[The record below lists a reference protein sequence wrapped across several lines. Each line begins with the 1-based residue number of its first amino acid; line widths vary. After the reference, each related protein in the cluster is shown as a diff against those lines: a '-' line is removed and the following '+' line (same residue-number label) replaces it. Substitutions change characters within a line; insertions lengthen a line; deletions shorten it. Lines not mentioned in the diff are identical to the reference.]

1 MAKTIEDLFVLIA
14 FITDIAVVLL
24 FFIYYNRCK
33 NHKPLKIIIAYCLV
47 SLLTNSLIEFISFD
61 NVSLLYSYF
70 TLAEYLLFASYIFT
84 ITSSK
89 RFKRFMII
97 CSGLFLLAL
106 IYHTYTTSI
115 RSLDSVPI
123 GIETILILIY
133 SFNYLYEQMSE
144 IDNTFVYNKP
154 SFWIVTGIMIYLAG
168 SFFIYVFANQVE
180 KAVLNQFWFL
190 TNVLYVVKNLLFA
203 LGIFIHVKQSNNPT
217 PQKLRPYL
225 N

>member
-1 MAKTIEDLFVLIA
+1 
-14 FITDIAVVLL
+14 
-24 FFIYYNRCK
+24 
-33 NHKPLKIIIAYCLV
+33 
-47 SLLTNSLIEFISFD
+47 
-61 NVSLLYSYF
+61 
-70 TLAEYLLFASYIFT
+70 
-84 ITSSK
+84 
-89 RFKRFMII
+89 
-97 CSGLFLLAL
+97 
-106 IYHTYTTSI
+106 
-115 RSLDSVPI
+115 
-123 GIETILILIY
+123 
-133 SFNYLYEQMSE
+133 MSE

-203 LGIFIHVKQSNNPT
+203 LGIFIHVKQLKNPT